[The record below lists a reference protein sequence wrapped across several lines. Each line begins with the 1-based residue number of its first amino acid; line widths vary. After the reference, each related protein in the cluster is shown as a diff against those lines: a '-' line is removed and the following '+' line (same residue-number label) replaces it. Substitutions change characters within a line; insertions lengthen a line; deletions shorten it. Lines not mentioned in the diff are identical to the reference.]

1 MAKFIIGR
9 LLQAIPT
16 LFIIAGITFFM
27 TRMAPGG
34 PFDDEKQIDKDIK
47 KEIEAHYGLDR
58 SLLEQFLLY
67 LGTLRQ
73 EVNKTRV
80 EFDEGEQLRD
90 IVTTDAN
97 ATLRV
102 HRNGKVEVR
111 SGKGSWHSRLNQRVH
126 LIQFDGNL
134 SKKIHEKTIT
144 FKHDEKKQEFV
155 LEDSNT
161 TTTLLVSVDGKVVVT
176 EGNGKWL
183 GRRAPPEV
191 VVFQIGERAG
201 LLQGDFGPSFKY
213 VGWEVSELIAQAFPV
228 SAQLGLCSLAIAL
241 ALGLP
246 AGIVAALR
254 KNSPW
259 DYVPMSIAMV
269 GICLPTFV
277 LGPALIL
284 LFSTKLGWF
293 SPMGWYATSDIVLP
307 SLTLGL
313 FYAAYIA
320 RLTRAGMLET
330 LNQDYIRTARAKG
343 APPAQV
349 VTKHALRGG
358 LLPVVTFLGPAFAGL
373 ISGSFIIETIFFIP
387 GLGRFFVTAAFNR
400 DYTMVLGTVLFY
412 ATLIILLNLLVD
424 VIQAALDP
432 KARNQ

>member
-1 MAKFIIGR
+1 MAKFILGR
-9 LLQAIPT
+9 ILQAIPT
-16 LFIIAGITFFM
+16 LLIIAALTFFM

-34 PFDDEKQIDKDIK
+34 PFDSEKPIPEEIK
-47 KEIEAHYGLDR
+47 ERIEAHYGLDKP
-58 SLLEQFLLY
+58 LHEQFLLY
-67 LGTLRQ
+67 
-73 EVNKTRV
+73 
-80 EFDEGEQLRD
+80 
-90 IVTTDAN
+90 I
-97 ATLRV
+97 
-102 HRNGKVEVR
+102 
-111 SGKGSWHSRLNQRVH
+111 
-126 LIQFDGNL
+126 GN
-134 SKKIHEKTIT
+134 
-144 FKHDEKKQEFV
+144 
-155 LEDSNT
+155 
-161 TTTLLVSVDGKVVVT
+161 
-176 EGNGKWL
+176 
-183 GRRAPPEV
+183 
-191 VVFQIGERAG
+191 
-201 LLQGDFGPSFKY
+201 LLQGDLGPSFKY
-213 VGWEVSELIAQAFPV
+213 VGWDVSELIAQAFPI

-277 LGPALIL
+277 LGPILIL
-284 LFSTKLGWF
+284 LFSAKLGWF
-293 SPMGWYATSDIVLP
+293 SPMGWYSWSDIVLP

-330 LNQDYIRTARAKG
+330 LNQDYVRTARAKG
-343 APPAQV
+343 ASPSRV
-349 VTKHALRGG
+349 VLKHALRGD

-424 VIQAALDP
+424 IVQAWLNPRTRLA
-432 KARNQ
+432 

>member
-1 MAKFIIGR
+1 MAKFILGR
-9 LLQAIPT
+9 ILQAIPT
-16 LFIIAGITFFM
+16 LFIIAALTFFM

-34 PFDDEKQIDKDIK
+34 PFDSEKPIDEEIK
-47 KEIEAHYGLDR
+47 KRIEAHYGLNEP
-58 SLLEQFLLY
+58 LQEQFLLY
-67 LGTLRQ
+67 
-73 EVNKTRV
+73 
-80 EFDEGEQLRD
+80 
-90 IVTTDAN
+90 I
-97 ATLRV
+97 
-102 HRNGKVEVR
+102 
-111 SGKGSWHSRLNQRVH
+111 
-126 LIQFDGNL
+126 GN
-134 SKKIHEKTIT
+134 
-144 FKHDEKKQEFV
+144 
-155 LEDSNT
+155 
-161 TTTLLVSVDGKVVVT
+161 
-176 EGNGKWL
+176 
-183 GRRAPPEV
+183 
-191 VVFQIGERAG
+191 
-201 LLQGDFGPSFKY
+201 LLQGDLGPSFKY

-293 SPMGWYATSDIVLP
+293 SPMGWYSWSDIVLP

-330 LNQDYIRTARAKG
+330 LSQDYVRTARAKG
-343 APPAQV
+343 APPFQV